1 MCCGNGCRGGEDDI
15 KEEQEAR
22 SKEEDLIEEV
32 AGGIEEERERER
44 ERERECVCVCV
55 CVCVGDGKHEEEW

>member
-22 SKEEDLIEEV
+22 SKEEDIIEEV
-32 AGGIEEERERER
+32 AGGIEEERERE
-44 ERERECVCVCV
+44 CV

>member
-22 SKEEDLIEEV
+22 SKEEDIIEEV
-32 AGGIEEERERER
+32 AGGIEEERERES
-44 ERERECVCVCV
+44 V